1 MEADAK
7 QQREKR
13 REYFRKY
20 RTAHPEKYRTAQ
32 MRYWTKKAAEA
43 RETAQAEME
52 ETLLLE
58 DTATARQ

>member
-20 RTAHPEKYRTAQ
+20 RIAHPEKYRTAQ

-43 RETAQAEME
+43 RETAQADLEKR
-52 ETLLLE
+52 LIQE
-58 DTATARQ
+58 DTATNGH